1 MDARVFILTKFC
13 CNNIKWV
20 TFSGHTVSLKSLAS
34 FCFWP
39 AGGGGGWG
47 LGLGV
52 VCCVLNFDNYVMFT

>member
-1 MDARVFILTKFC
+1 MDARFFILTKFC

-39 AGGGGGWG
+39 AGGGGGVVGVGGGCG
-47 LGLGV
+47 LL
-52 VCCVLNFDNYVMFT
+52 CFEF